1 MALWYF
7 LKTENGEMKSVAAA
21 KVDRFFCGED
31 CLPATKDNAVQYVL
45 LLMKAD
51 SSKKIIGV
59 SSAWYEKV
67 KVLENGEL
75 DRECWDKVKRL
86 EVVDAIESA
95 IFLAP
100 GSENVIPAAHRFAAR
115 REEKEYRW
123 VPSKEDVENL
133 RSSVNKRA
141 RAEIM

>member
-59 SSAWYEKV
+59 SSAWYEKI

-75 DRECWDKVKRL
+75 DREYWNSLGRL
-86 EVVDAIESA
+86 AADVIESA